1 MVRHITLV
9 AGSNRPDSQSRR
21 IADLC
26 SAALLAG
33 GHTTTEIIDL
43 HAHDLPL
50 WDPDKR
56 TQSARWEALWT
67 PVSEALSRAN
77 GFVFVVPEWGG
88 MAPPHVK
95 NLLLLADQWELA
107 HKPALL
113 VGISGS
119 VGGAYPI
126 SDLRG
131 SGYKNNRILW
141 IPDHVVLR
149 HVGGF
154 HWDDAGENSTLAMQQ
169 TRLRYGLSML
179 EAYADALNPIRET
192 VFDKGM
198 TNGM

>member
-1 MVRHITLV
+1 MTRHITLI
-9 AGSNRPDSQSRR
+9 AGSNRPGSQSRR

-26 SAALLAG
+26 CEALQDSG
-33 GHTTTEIIDL
+33 QTSTEVIDL
-43 HAHDLPL
+43 QAHELPL
-50 WDPDKR
+50 WDPEKR
-56 TQSARWEALWT
+56 TESARWDTVWR
-67 PVSEALSRAN
+67 PVSDALNRAT

-131 SGYKNNRILW
+131 SGYKNNRLLW

-149 HVGGF
+149 HVGDF
-154 HWDDAGENSTLAMQQ
+154 HWGDAGDNSTLALQQ
-169 TRLRYGLSML
+169 TRLRYSLSML
-179 EAYADALNPIRET
+179 EAYADALAPIRET
-192 VFDKGM
+192 VFDRRF